1 MHGSAVPMKSL
12 DDLTPQNT
20 QQGFQFPGAFEIT
33 AMGNAA
39 AGLETRVS
47 QIIASLG
54 MNVLDGSLR
63 TRKSSEGRYI
73 SVSITF
79 TCPSREKYEA
89 AHAALR
95 ADPDVRWTL

>member
-1 MHGSAVPMKSL
+1 MKSL
-12 DDLTPQNT
+12 NDLQPQNP

-33 AMGNAA
+33 AMGNAR
-39 AGLETRVS
+39 AGLEQRVP
-47 QIIASLG
+47 QIIAGLG
-54 MNVLDGSLR
+54 MSVLDGSLR
-63 TRKSSEGRYI
+63 TRASSEGHYV
-73 SVSITF
+73 SVSVTF